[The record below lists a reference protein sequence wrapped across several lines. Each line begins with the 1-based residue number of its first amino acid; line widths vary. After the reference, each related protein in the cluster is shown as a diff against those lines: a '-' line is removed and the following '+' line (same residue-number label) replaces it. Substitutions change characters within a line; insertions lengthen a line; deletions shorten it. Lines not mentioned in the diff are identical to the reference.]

1 MRLIPDD
8 GLESS
13 EDVEDF
19 LSRLLSRFGI
29 FVAVVVVVAF
39 FPTAAFVVAVT
50 AFTVSISGFLIDL
63 STAVAAAVGAVL
75 VFDPVTSVSI
85 GSRSS
90 GSVFGTSF

>member
-29 FVAVVVVVAF
+29 FVVVVVVAF
-39 FPTAAFVVAVT
+39 FPAAAFVVEVT
-50 AFTVSISGFLIDL
+50 AFIVSISGFLIDL